1 MLLIS
6 GSSKEPSGWVEV
18 SNFPNIVGYRVDT
31 RKAHQCYR
39 FLCSGFVAWPSN
51 GDLWFN
57 LEPETKSHQPSPQLP
72 APRPDVSDASLQ
84 AYKRQCITNVSVLC
98 LRLSVSGGVLL
109 VGQRK

>member
-1 MLLIS
+1 MDGSKYQTSLILLNM
-6 GSSKEPSGWVEV
+6 GLTPER
-18 SNFPNIVGYRVDT
+18 NFSAN
-31 RKAHQCYR
+31 R
-39 FLCSGFVAWPSN
+39 FVCSGFVAWPSN

-57 LEPETKSHQPSPQLP
+57 LEPETKSHKPSPQLP

-109 VGQRK
+109 VGQP